1 MFSAFPFRLCVHNKY
16 VNLEFCRNSP
26 RSYSGLYWLIF
37 SPLLSY
43 HEQDGRFSASF
54 VHLRRKAL
62 QPPSQSFATANA
74 KLCNRQCKALHP
86 PTQSF
91 ASAHAKLCIRLRK
104 ALLEKAPSFR
114 IIYFMTVNAKHCDYP
129 CKRILVN
136 ALLFRNPLNF
146 RNKSK
151 HGFLDKN

>member
-1 MFSAFPFRLCVHNKY
+1 MRLSRQSCNGIKPNNTHIYIIGGSY
-16 VNLEFCRNSP
+16 VLPPIIVSILPCLLLLCQFCPSRNAK
-26 RSYSGLYWLIF
+26 
-37 SPLLSY
+37 
-43 HEQDGRFSASF
+43 HCMCQ
-54 VHLRRKAL
+54 RKAL
-62 QPPSQSFATANA
+62 Q
-74 KLCNRQCKALHP
+74 P

-151 HGFLDKN
+151 HGFLDNN

>member
-1 MFSAFPFRLCVHNKY
+1 MRLSRQSCNGIKPNNTHIYNRWKLRASTY
-16 VNLEFCRNSP
+16 YRL
-26 RSYSGLYWLIF
+26 YSTMPSSSVPVLPI
-37 SPLLSY
+37 S
-43 HEQDGRFSASF
+43 E
-54 VHLRRKAL
+54 RKAL
-62 QPPSQSFATANA
+62 HVPTQSFATANA
-74 KLCNRQCKALHP
+74 KLCNCQRKALHL

-136 ALLFRNPLNF
+136 ALLFRNPFNF
-146 RNKSK
+146 RNKSIL
-151 HGFLDKN
+151 GFLDKN